1 MQSATTHK
9 WEVLTSNYLGKFLD
23 MWFIED
29 YLLIH
34 SSAVDTYLMKVTLFN
49 FHKLYLVSKR

>member
-1 MQSATTHK
+1 MGGGFVVKQSVITHK
-9 WEVLTSNYLGKFLD
+9 LEVLTSYYLGKFLD

-34 SSAVDTYLMKVTLFN
+34 SSAVDTYLMKVTF
-49 FHKLYLVSKR
+49 S

>member
-34 SSAVDTYLMKVTLFN
+34 SSAVDIYLVKVTLFN
-49 FHKLYLVSKR
+49 FHKLYR